1 MVTFKNEGSEQIKQ
15 THALVNENIDMN
27 FLNNN
32 SILAVY
38 ENFLKNKKLAFFWFW
53 TRAQPINFKSFE
65 NLKISIL
72 KMHVG

>member
-38 ENFLKNKKLAFFWFW
+38 ENFLKNKKLAFFD
-53 TRAQPINFKSFE
+53 FE
-65 NLKISIL
+65 PELSP
-72 KMHVG
+72 